1 MPIPEMVPVRV
12 PVEVQAA
19 APAQV
24 VEAPAEVPVVVSTAA
39 LHPTPLAPP
48 PVQVPRRLLQPQLLL
63 PQVGVLLIP
72 VSLRS
77 EGPLRR
83 LLVDRRNSPSD
94 LSQKRTTKVQQIER
108 LLVKLSEVLFGSS
121 VIQQFP

>member
-24 VEAPAEVPVVVSTAA
+24 VEAPAEAPVVVSTAA

-108 LLVKLSEVLFGSS
+108 LLVKLSEVLFW
-121 VIQQFP
+121 